1 MPSNPPM
8 QTQLESVSGGGGGRG
23 CKESKVLS
31 LRVPLQLVPDIAHII
46 CNASQFQK
54 DDEKLGAN

>member
-1 MPSNPPM
+1 M

-23 CKESKVLS
+23 CKESKVLP